1 MNQIEKDVL
10 QNVVKTSKSKIECFK
25 LLNMHPK
32 SSYSYKI
39 LNYYIK
45 LYDIDISHFQ
55 VDTNINQSAPIDIKD
70 ILIGKHPLYS
80 TSHLRVRLI
89 KEGIFEHRCQR
100 CQLSQWNDLPIPLD
114 LDHINGIPTDHRL
127 ENLRLLCRNCHA
139 QTTTFCGKNS
149 YKKKPEKVQ
158 WFVSNLKKGRLTEKV
173 RKDLELLK
181 NCNIDFSKYGWV
193 TELSIL
199 LNKKPQKINKWLK
212 TYAPEILS
220 GAFQRTFQRL

>member
-1 MNQIEKDVL
+1 
-10 QNVVKTSKSKIECFK
+10 
-25 LLNMHPK
+25 
-32 SSYSYKI
+32 
-39 LNYYIK
+39 
-45 LYDIDISHFQ
+45 
-55 VDTNINQSAPIDIKD
+55 
-70 ILIGKHPLYS
+70 
-80 TSHLRVRLI
+80 
-89 KEGIFEHRCQR
+89 
-100 CQLSQWNDLPIPLD
+100 LSQWNDLPIPLD